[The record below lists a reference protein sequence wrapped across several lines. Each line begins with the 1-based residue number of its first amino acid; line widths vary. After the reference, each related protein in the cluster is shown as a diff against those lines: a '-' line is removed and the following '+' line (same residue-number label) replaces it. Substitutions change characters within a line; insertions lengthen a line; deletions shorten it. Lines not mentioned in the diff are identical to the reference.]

1 MRITSLLFIIVT
13 ALLYSCNSKKDIKK
27 EDKLDLIGTWKLV
40 SATVI
45 QEKDT
50 SVTDFTT
57 GQEMIKIIN
66 ETHFAF
72 LRHDLNHGKD
82 STAIYAAGGGSYTVN
97 GNIYT
102 ENLEYFNN
110 RDWEG
115 HSFDLEYRI
124 EGDTL
129 YTTAIEKIEKL
140 TVNHLNIEKFVRISK

>member
-13 ALLYSCNSKKDIKK
+13 ALLYSYNSKKGIKK

-140 TVNHLNIEKFVRISK
+140 NVNHLNIEKFVRISK